1 VANLIY
7 VIDVIVA
14 PVSLHIAMAKVM
26 LIDNV
31 KVASQNVSM
40 YGTGAYTGEIA
51 AEHLVDFGLEWTLV
65 GHSER
70 RGLFN
75 EDDATVAKKV
85 GNALD
90 AGLSVIL
97 CIGESLEHRES
108 GSTNDILQ
116 GQLDAVKTSVK
127 DWSKIVVA
135 YEPVW
140 AIGTGKTATPE
151 MAQETHAFIRSWIN
165 DNVTEEAAAATRI
178 IYGGSVN
185 DKNAKDLIGQADLD
199 GFLVG
204 GASLTVAFK
213 TIVGAANDHHGTQ

>member
-85 GNALD
+85 GNAWD

>member
-1 VANLIY
+1 MANLIY
-7 VIDVIVA
+7 VIEVVVA

-70 RGLFN
+70 RGLFH

-108 GSTNDILQ
+108 GSTNDILE
-116 GQLDAVKTSVK
+116 GQLDAVKTSIK

-185 DKNAKDLIGQADLD
+185 DKNAKDLIGQVDLD